1 MIPRSG
7 PRDSDVLALC
17 GVIAFCVI
25 PAVVIYVRRR
35 R

>member
-7 PRDSDVLALC
+7 PHDSDLLALC
-17 GVIAFCVI
+17 GVIAFAVI
-25 PAVVIYVRRR
+25 PAVLIYVRRR